1 MSVLVVGAN
10 HRTAPLDL
18 LERMVI
24 SSERLPKML
33 HDLVSA
39 EDVVEVVILATCN
52 RTEVYLIAERFHAAN
67 SQVIEFFGDLTFLPP
82 ETFTENLYV
91 HHDEQ
96 AVQHLFEV
104 SAGLDSAVPGE
115 HEILGQVRTAWD
127 VARQEGTARR
137 SMNLLFRHAL
147 EVGKRARTE
156 TRIAHHVTSVSQAAV
171 IMAGERFAAASSSP
185 ELVAPPVGATLS
197 EDQAARCAGTR
208 AAAGLAGKRV
218 LVLGAGPMARGMASF
233 LADAGVSELVIA
245 NRSEDRAVN
254 LASSLLDQSEVAS
267 IRGVGLESL
276 SAEIEQADVL
286 LSATGAPT
294 SVVSLEMMQQ
304 VLLRRSAPLLVV
316 DVGVPRDI
324 DPSIGRLDGVE
335 LLDMQDV
342 SALTEANLAA
352 RHAEADAVREIV
364 EEEAVRFAAVASARE
379 VDPLITALREQIESM
394 RSAELERF
402 GSRLDSL
409 SPEQLEAVDALSRAM
424 VAKMLHLPTI
434 RLKESS
440 GSARGERL
448 AESISDLF
456 DLS

>member
-33 HDLVSA
+33 HDLASA

-67 SQVIEFFGDLTFLPP
+67 SQVTEFFGDLTFLPP
-82 ETFTENLYV
+82 DTFTENLYV

-96 AVQHLFEV
+96 AIQHLFEV

-115 HEILGQVRTAWD
+115 HEILGQVRIAWD

-137 SMNLLFRHAL
+137 AMNLLFRHAL

-171 IMAGERFAAASSSP
+171 IMAGERFASDLDPVSTSAA
-185 ELVAPPVGATLS
+185 VGPSFSA
-197 EDQAARCAGTR
+197 EQGQRCAGTR
-208 AAAGLAGKRV
+208 AASGLAGKRA

-233 LADAGVSELVIA
+233 LADADVEELVIA
-245 NRSEDRAVN
+245 NRSEDRAEN
-254 LASSLLDQSEVAS
+254 LAGSLLDTSDVAS

-276 SAEIEQADVL
+276 GEEILRADVL

-294 SVVSLEMMQQ
+294 SLVTTEMMQQ
-304 VLLRRSAPLLVV
+304 ILVKRSSPLLIV

-324 DPSIGRLDGVE
+324 DPSIGRLAGVE

-352 RHAEADAVREIV
+352 RHAETSAVREIV
-364 EEEAVRFAAVASARE
+364 EQEVVRFAAVASARE
-379 VDPLITALREQIESM
+379 VDPLITTLREQIEKVRQS
-394 RSAELERF
+394 ELERF
-402 GSRLDSL
+402 GSRLEGL
-409 SPEQLEAVDALSRAM
+409 SAEQLGAVDALSRAL
-424 VAKMLHLPTI
+424 VAKILHSPTV

>member
-1 MSVLVVGAN
+1 VSVLVVGAN
-10 HRTAPLDL
+10 HRTAPLEL

-33 HDLVSA
+33 HDLSSA

-67 SQVIEFFGDLTFLPP
+67 DQVIEFFGDLTFLPP
-82 ETFTENLYV
+82 DTFAHNLYV
-91 HHDEQ
+91 HHDDQ

-115 HEILGQVRTAWD
+115 HEILGQVRIAWD

-171 IMAGERFAAASSSP
+171 IMAGERFADQEDRPRSGA
-185 ELVAPPVGATLS
+185 ELLETPVAVPS
-197 EDQAARCAGTR
+197 ARCAGTL
-208 AAAGLAGKRV
+208 AAAGLFGKRV
-218 LVLGAGPMARGMASF
+218 LVLGAGPMARGMAAF
-233 LADAGVSELVIA
+233 LADAEVAELVIA

-254 LASSLLDQSEVAS
+254 LASSLLDQSTVQL
-267 IRGVGLESL
+267 IRGVGLGSL
-276 SAEIEQADVL
+276 GAEIARADLV

-294 SVVSLEMMQQ
+294 SVVSLQMMQQ
-304 VLLRRSAPLLVV
+304 ALVQRVTPLLVV
-316 DVGVPRDI
+316 DVGMPRDI
-324 DPSIGRLDGVE
+324 DPAIGRLDGVE

-352 RHAEADAVREIV
+352 RHAEAAAVREIV
-364 EEEAVRFAAVASARE
+364 EEEAVRFAAVSSARE
-379 VDPLITALREQIESM
+379 VDPLITSLREQIERM
-394 RSAELERF
+394 RQSEVERF
-402 GSRLDSL
+402 GNRLESL
-409 SPEQLEAVDALSRAM
+409 SPEEQSAVDALTKAII
-424 VAKMLHLPTI
+424 AKVLHLPTV

-456 DLS
+456 DLA

>member
-1 MSVLVVGAN
+1 
-10 HRTAPLDL
+10 
-18 LERMVI
+18 MVI

-171 IMAGERFAAASSSP
+171 IMAGERFAEASSSP
-185 ELVAPPVGATLS
+185 EPVAAPVGATLS

-208 AAAGLAGKRV
+208 AATGLAGKRV

-276 SAEIEQADVL
+276 SAEIAQADVL

-294 SVVSLEMMQQ
+294 SVVTLEMMQE
-304 VLLRRSAPLLVV
+304 VLLQRSAPLLVV

-364 EEEAVRFAAVASARE
+364 EEEAVRYAAVASARE
-379 VDPLITALREQIESM
+379 VDPLITSLREQIESM

-409 SPEQLEAVDALSRAM
+409 SPEQFEAVEALSRAM

>member
-1 MSVLVVGAN
+1 
-10 HRTAPLDL
+10 
-18 LERMVI
+18 MVI

-171 IMAGERFAAASSSP
+171 IMAGERFAEASSSP
-185 ELVAPPVGATLS
+185 EPVAAPVGATLS

-208 AAAGLAGKRV
+208 AATGLAGKRV

-233 LADAGVSELVIA
+233 LADADVAELVIA

-276 SAEIEQADVL
+276 SAEIAQADVL

-294 SVVSLEMMQQ
+294 SVVTLEMMQE
-304 VLLRRSAPLLVV
+304 VLLQRSAPLLVV

-364 EEEAVRFAAVASARE
+364 EEEAVRYAAVASARE
-379 VDPLITALREQIESM
+379 VDPLITSLREQIESM

-409 SPEQLEAVDALSRAM
+409 SPEQFEAVEALSRAM

>member
-18 LERMVI
+18 LEKMVI

-33 HDLVSA
+33 HDLASA

-52 RTEVYLIAERFHAAN
+52 RTEVYLIADRFHAAN
-67 SQVIEFFGDLTFLPP
+67 SQVTEFFGDLTFLPP
-82 ETFTENLYV
+82 DTFEGNLYV
-91 HHDEQ
+91 HHDER
-96 AVQHLFEV
+96 AVRHLFEV
-104 SAGLDSAVPGE
+104 AAGLDSAVPGE

-171 IMAGERFAAASSSP
+171 IMAGERFAEERNSNSVAGEPLENGSP
-185 ELVAPPVGATLS
+185 ESG
-197 EDQAARCAGTR
+197 ARCAGTR

-233 LADAGVSELVIA
+233 LADAAVGELVIA
-245 NRSEDRAVN
+245 NRSEDRAIN
-254 LASSLLDQSEVAS
+254 LSSSLLDQSELTA
-267 IRGVGLESL
+267 IRGVGLDSL
-276 SAEIEQADVL
+276 AHELVQADLV

-294 SVVSLEMMQQ
+294 SVVSLAAMQQ
-304 VLLRRSAPLLVV
+304 VMLARTQPLLMV
-316 DVGVPRDI
+316 DVGVPRDV

-342 SALTEANLAA
+342 SALTDANLAA

-364 EEEAVRFAAVASARE
+364 EEEALRFAAVASARE
-379 VDPLITALREQIESM
+379 VDPLITSLREQIERM
-394 RSAELERF
+394 RQSELDRF
-402 GSRLDSL
+402 GSRLATL
-409 SPEQLEAVDALSRAM
+409 SPEELEVVEALSRAL
-424 VAKMLHLPTI
+424 VAKMVHLPTV

-448 AESISDLF
+448 AESLSDLF

>member
-1 MSVLVVGAN
+1 
-10 HRTAPLDL
+10 
-18 LERMVI
+18 MVI

-185 ELVAPPVGATLS
+185 EPVAAPVDATLS
-197 EDQAARCAGTR
+197 EGQAARCAGTL

-218 LVLGAGPMARGMASF
+218 LVLGAGSMARGMASF

-254 LASSLLDQSEVAS
+254 LASSLLDKSEVAS

-276 SAEIEQADVL
+276 ADEIAHADLL

-294 SVVSLEMMQQ
+294 SVVTLEMMQQ
-304 VLLRRSAPLLVV
+304 VLLHRSSPLLAV

-364 EEEAVRFAAVASARE
+364 EEEAVRFAAISSARE
-379 VDPLITALREQIESM
+379 VDPLITSLREQIESM

-409 SPEQLEAVDALSRAM
+409 SSEQLEVVDALSRAM
-424 VAKMLHLPTI
+424 VAKMLHLPTV
-434 RLKESS
+434 RLKESA
-440 GSARGERL
+440 GTAQGERL

>member
-1 MSVLVVGAN
+1 
-10 HRTAPLDL
+10 
-18 LERMVI
+18 MVI

-171 IMAGERFAAASSSP
+171 IMAGERFAEASGSLEP
-185 ELVAPPVGATLS
+185 VTAPVDARPS
-197 EDQAARCAGTR
+197 EGQAARCAGTL

-218 LVLGAGPMARGMASF
+218 LVLGAGSMARGMASF

-276 SAEIEQADVL
+276 ADEIAQADVL

-294 SVVSLEMMQQ
+294 SVVTLEMMQQ
-304 VLLRRSAPLLVV
+304 VLLHRSAPLLAV

-364 EEEAVRFAAVASARE
+364 EEEAVRFAVISSARE
-379 VDPLITALREQIESM
+379 VDPLITSLREQIESM

-409 SPEQLEAVDALSRAM
+409 SPEQLEVVDALSRAM
-424 VAKMLHLPTI
+424 VAKMLHLPTV
-434 RLKESS
+434 RLKESA
-440 GSARGERL
+440 GTAQGERL

>member
-1 MSVLVVGAN
+1 
-10 HRTAPLDL
+10 
-18 LERMVI
+18 MVI

-171 IMAGERFAAASSSP
+171 IMAGERFAEASSSP
-185 ELVAPPVGATLS
+185 EPVAAPVGATLS

-352 RHAEADAVREIV
+352 RHAEADAVRVIV

-409 SPEQLEAVDALSRAM
+409 SPEQYEAVDALSRAM

>member
-1 MSVLVVGAN
+1 M
-10 HRTAPLDL
+10 
-18 LERMVI
+18 
-24 SSERLPKML
+24 
-33 HDLVSA
+33 
-39 EDVVEVVILATCN
+39 
-52 RTEVYLIAERFHAAN
+52 
-67 SQVIEFFGDLTFLPP
+67 
-82 ETFTENLYV
+82 

-115 HEILGQVRTAWD
+115 QEIMGQVRTAWD

-171 IMAGERFAAASSSP
+171 IMAGERFAAASNSREP
-185 ELVAPPVGATLS
+185 VAAPVGATPS
-197 EDQAARCAGTR
+197 QVQAARCAGTL

-218 LVLGAGPMARGMASF
+218 LVLGAGSMARGMASF

-254 LASSLLDQSEVAS
+254 LASSLLDKSEVAS

-276 SAEIEQADVL
+276 ADEIAHADLL

-294 SVVSLEMMQQ
+294 SVVTLEMMQQ
-304 VLLRRSAPLLVV
+304 VLLHRSSPLLAV

-364 EEEAVRFAAVASARE
+364 EEEAVRFAAISSARE
-379 VDPLITALREQIESM
+379 VDPLITSLREQIESM

-409 SPEQLEAVDALSRAM
+409 SSEQLEVVDALSRAM
-424 VAKMLHLPTI
+424 VAKMLHLPTV
-434 RLKESS
+434 RLKESA
-440 GSARGERL
+440 GTAQGERL

>member
-1 MSVLVVGAN
+1 
-10 HRTAPLDL
+10 
-18 LERMVI
+18 MVI

-104 SAGLDSAVPGE
+104 TAGLDSAVPGE

-171 IMAGERFAAASSSP
+171 IMAGERFAAASGSLQP
-185 ELVAPPVGATLS
+185 VAAPVGATPS
-197 EDQAARCAGTR
+197 QAQAARCAGTR

-218 LVLGAGPMARGMASF
+218 LVLGAGPMGRGMASF

-245 NRSEDRAVN
+245 NRSEDRAIN
-254 LASSLLDQSEVAS
+254 LASSLVDQSEVAS

-276 SAEIEQADVL
+276 ADEIAHADLL

-294 SVVSLEMMQQ
+294 SVVTLEMMQQ

-316 DVGVPRDI
+316 DVGVPRDV

-379 VDPLITALREQIESM
+379 VDPLITSLREQIESM

-402 GSRLDSL
+402 GSRLESL
-409 SPEQLEAVDALSRAM
+409 SPEQYEVVDALSRAM
-424 VAKMLHLPTI
+424 VAKMLHLPTV
-434 RLKESS
+434 RLKESA
-440 GSARGERL
+440 GTAQGERL